1 MNSKHTTTAPDITPL
16 SDWLDNQD
24 VMQALRISPRTLQT
38 LRSNGTLPHSRIG
51 KKLYYK
57 RSDIQ
62 QVLQNNYIMFQLR
75 TE

>member
-1 MNSKHTTTAPDITPL
+1 MNTSL

-24 VMQALRISPRTLQT
+24 VMQALRILPRTLQT
-38 LRSNGTLPHSRIG
+38 LRSNKTLPYSRIG

-62 QVLQNNYIMFQLR
+62 KMLNDGYTMFELSQKR
-75 TE
+75 